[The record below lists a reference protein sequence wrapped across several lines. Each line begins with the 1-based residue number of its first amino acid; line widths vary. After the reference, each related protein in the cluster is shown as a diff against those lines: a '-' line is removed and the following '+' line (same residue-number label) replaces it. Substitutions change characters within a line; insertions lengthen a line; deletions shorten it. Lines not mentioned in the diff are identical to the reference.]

1 MSTIR
6 TGWRLSLLLDTSGSA
21 TPSWSTRKGAI
32 GLCATAGARLTGVSL
47 AIGVDSNPTRPAM
60 ATTMG
65 ADVVIDCTQEAGVL
79 KVAITT

>member
-1 MSTIR
+1 MR
-6 TGWRLSLLLDTSGSA
+6 DGWG
-21 TPSWSTRKGAI
+21 
-32 GLCATAGARLTGVSL
+32 TADGVSL
-47 AIGVDSNPTRPAM
+47 VIGVDSNPTRPAM